1 MADPAKQAAKKRKQL
16 LAAMRRKL
24 QNTLVNTQTLATDLW
39 KLYRESDSDR
49 SGRIEF
55 DEFCEIMNGVGLGLN
70 VLGHTSMAVLFQV
83 KKQPRQYAVLNVT
96 VCGWSSSDNRVH
108 VRSWLTRTGEGA

>member
-55 DEFCEIMNGVGLGLN
+55 DEFCEIMDGVGLGLN
-70 VLGHTSMAVLFQV
+70 VLGHTSMTMLFQV
-83 KKQPRQYAVLNVT
+83 KKPRQHAVIHET
-96 VCGWSSSDNRVH
+96 VEADSSTDIDVH
-108 VRSWLTRTGEGA
+108 VSSWLTRTEVEA